1 MRITPYIFFNGEG
14 SEALDFYARVFGSKP
29 VAVMRMSDAPP
40 DMPIPED
47 RKNWIMHS
55 ELPVGSGRIFLSDDI
70 MSNSGPMQGGCSIM
84 VELPGADEARK
95 VFDALAEGGEIRME
109 FQPTFW
115 AAGFGTLTDRF
126 GVRWMVGCE
135 EAPQA
140 A

>member
-1 MRITPYIFFNGEG
+1 MKITPYLFFNGEG
-14 SEALDFYARVFGSKP
+14 SEALDFYAGVFGSKP
-29 VAVMRMSDAPP
+29 AAVMRMSDAPP

-55 ELPVGSGRIFLSDDI
+55 ELPVGSGRIFLSDDV
-70 MSNSGPMQGGCSIM
+70 MSNPGPMQGGCSIM
-84 VELPGADEARK
+84 VELPGAEEARK
-95 VFDALAEGGEIRME
+95 VFDALSEGGEIRME